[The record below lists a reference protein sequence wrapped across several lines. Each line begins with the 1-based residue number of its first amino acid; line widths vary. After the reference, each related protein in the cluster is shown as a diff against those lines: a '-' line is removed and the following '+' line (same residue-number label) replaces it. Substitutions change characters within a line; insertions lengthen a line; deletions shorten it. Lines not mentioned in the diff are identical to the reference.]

1 MKKPSD
7 LFTNALHGG
16 GGASMECQCGIL
28 HLCPD
33 NSNYDI
39 GDEEV
44 SWKKYCEDEYK
55 DHPDTVVLSYGYNA
69 IEYKEIDGSVF
80 VYDCKCWDK
89 LAKYENW
96 IWGNRNIIRNY
107 LKARVDY
114 ELNLAEQEK
123 LLNILMDT
131 KLAV

>member
-7 LFTNALHGG
+7 LFTNALHGA
-16 GGASMECQCGIL
+16 GGASTECQCGIL

-39 GDEEV
+39 DDEEG

-55 DHPDTVVLSYGYNA
+55 DHPDTVVLSYGYDA
-69 IEYKEIDGSVF
+69 IEYKEIDCNVF
-80 VYDCKCWDK
+80 VYGCKCWYK
-89 LAKYENW
+89 LAKYEDW
-96 IWGNRNIIRNY
+96 IWYNRDVIRNY
-107 LKARVDY
+107 LKARVDH
-114 ELNLAEQEK
+114 ELNLVEQEK

-131 KLAV
+131 RLAV